1 MNIYLKVLINII
13 DKEKKNWDRN
23 IRLILRLGLIWLIFG
38 GVIRL
43 DWNLKLG
50 FLNFR
55 LGVIVIKF
63 FGVCD

>member
-1 MNIYLKVLINII
+1 MIKKKIEIELFKVNIL
-13 DKEKKNWDRN
+13 
-23 IRLILRLGLIWLIFG
+23 LILRLGLIWLIFG